1 MRLIGQTFG
10 KYRITEHLGSGGMSE
25 VYKAYQPG
33 LDRYV
38 AIKVLHSFLAQEEDF
53 LTRFQREASKSTIL
67 TTTRNPTPITWLWN
81 TSTASA

>member
-10 KYRITEHLGSGGMSE
+10 KYRISEHLGSGGMSE

-38 AIKVLHSFLAQEEDF
+38 AIKVLHSFLAQ
-53 LTRFQREASKSTIL
+53 ASGSPWMEVQLGLSTEVRSRRL
-67 TTTRNPTPITWLWN
+67 
-81 TSTASA
+81 ASR